1 MRTLRLILALLLL
14 ATPLLNAQGT
24 VNHVTEGQPAAAQD
38 AAQSQKEQTPPD
50 EAFRI
55 TITFKTAE
63 GGKTTTQRTYAMV
76 ATSRSGSGIRDDSRV
91 SVKTNP
97 NTWQTMDIKTDV
109 DIGQFHRTKT
119 GDLYLDLRIFTENF
133 VENPN
138 AQEQNTMP
146 IVRSHQ
152 YNVTPTLPIGKLVT
166 VCSVVDAAND
176 SKVDVQVLV
185 QPLDAK

>member
-1 MRTLRLILALLLL
+1 
-14 ATPLLNAQGT
+14 
-24 VNHVTEGQPAAAQD
+24 
-38 AAQSQKEQTPPD
+38 
-50 EAFRI
+50 
-55 TITFKTAE
+55 
-63 GGKTTTQRTYAMV
+63 
-76 ATSRSGSGIRDDSRV
+76 
-91 SVKTNP
+91 
-97 NTWQTMDIKTDV
+97 MDIKTDV

-152 YNVTPTLPIGKLVT
+152 YSVTPTLPIGKQVT